1 MGLAAR
7 HGAKRASI
15 DISTATTTEVVA
27 APGAGKA
34 IVVTNVV
41 LTIIS
46 GNTAVWKSAATA
58 LCGAISTPG
67 YVAGDG
73 DNGILQCE
81 DNEALNLTST
91 STEAITGHITY
102 VEVPD

>member
-15 DISTATTTEVVA
+15 DISTATTTALVA
-27 APGAGKA
+27 APGADKA

-41 LTIIS
+41 LTIAS
-46 GNTAVWKSAATA
+46 GQTVVWQSGSTA
-58 LCGAISTPG
+58 LCGAIPSPG

-81 DNEALNLTST
+81 SNEALNLVTSAAAQV
-91 STEAITGHITY
+91 SGHITY
-102 VEVPD
+102 VIVPD